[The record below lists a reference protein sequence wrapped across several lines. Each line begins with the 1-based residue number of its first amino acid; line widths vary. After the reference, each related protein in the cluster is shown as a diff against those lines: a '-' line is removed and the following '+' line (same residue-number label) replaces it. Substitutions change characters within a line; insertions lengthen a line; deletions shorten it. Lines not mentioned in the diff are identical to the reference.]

1 MTLATTSITR
11 TMSPGSAGAGVVPR
25 RELAS

>member
-11 TMSPGSAGAGVVPR
+11 MTSSGSAGAGVVPR